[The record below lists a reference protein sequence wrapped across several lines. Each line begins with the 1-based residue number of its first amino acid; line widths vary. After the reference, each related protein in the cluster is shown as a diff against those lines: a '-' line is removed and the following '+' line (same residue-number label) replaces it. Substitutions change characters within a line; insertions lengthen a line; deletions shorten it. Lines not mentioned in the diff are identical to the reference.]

1 MALEFAMTRSIV
13 RMTAIVALLAAAGCA
28 SVTSLEAP
36 EVRVTSLEWL
46 EPAQGSLEQRFAV
59 GLRLTNPNNRA
70 LAVDGLD
77 FDLDLN
83 GRRLARGVT
92 NRAFELPRLG
102 EAETSIIVT
111 TSVLDLMRQA
121 LDIGSRTDMTGMDY
135 ELRGRVHLGSGF
147 VRSVPFTHR
156 GTLAP

>member
-1 MALEFAMTRSIV
+1 MAHSFARL
-13 RMTAIVALLAAAGCA
+13 TAILALLALAGCA
-28 SVTSLEAP
+28 SMASLEPP

-59 GLRLTNPNNRA
+59 GLRLVNPNNRA
-70 LAVDGLD
+70 LMVDGLD

-111 TSVLDLMRQA
+111 TSVFDLLRQA
-121 LDIGSRTDMTGMDY
+121 LEIGSREDMAGMGY

-147 VRSVPFTHR
+147 VRTVPFSHQ
-156 GTLAP
+156 GTLSP